1 VNRFLISFV
10 IGVALFHLLD
20 HLPGL
25 IWLSVFVVFPLL
37 WRFCYLRPLMA
48 MALGAG
54 WSLLQV
60 SLLLQQQLPL
70 PLERTDMG
78 LYGGVDTFPHTQG
91 GITRFQ
97 MRVDSLQGENGQY
110 CDISRVQL
118 SWFGATKDLS
128 IGDAWRFKVRLTRPR
143 GNQNPAGFDHEKWL
157 FVQRIQAKGYVRD
170 WSGNRQIETGQFP
183 LLVGLLRQ
191 SIALAIDNSTDKPA
205 AAALLKALA
214 VGDKRAI
221 DHQAWDLF
229 TRTGTNHLIAI
240 SGLHVG
246 LVAGWLLLTGAWLWR
261 RSARLCSRLPALRA
275 GAIVAL
281 LGAFSYAA
289 LAGFTLPT
297 QRALIMLVVTL
308 GALILGYRLQF
319 GRSLLLALFL
329 VVLFDPLAILSH
341 GFWLSFTAV
350 AVILWAIGGRLA
362 AWRSWRQGIQV
373 QISVSLG
380 LLPLLVLFFS
390 QISLISPLV
399 NLFMVP
405 WFSLLLVPL
414 TLIGLPLLLIPQI
427 ANIWFLML
435 QFLSQTTLQ
444 VLAWCSMQPF
454 AMLDLHVQSLPMLW
468 GVTLGCLLLLTPA
481 GLPGRGLGLLLCMPL
496 LFVTPKRPAE
506 GEVWFTLLD
515 VGQGLACLVE
525 TSNHLLLYDTGPGR
539 AVADSVIIPLL
550 RSRDYQRIDTLVVSN
565 GDQDHIGGFDSL
577 KRVIPSER
585 VFAGET
591 ERIERAQA
599 CQAGQAWDWNG
610 VHFEI
615 LYPTAGP
622 KFEGSNNRSC
632 VLKIVSDGGSILLP
646 GDIEWA
652 AEAALLQANPQ
663 QLKSDILVAPHHG
676 SNSSSTAEFV
686 TAVDPQWVL
695 FSTGYKN
702 SYGFP
707 KHEVVQRWQGQGAK
721 LLNTA
726 EVGAIEFRLLP
737 GEKPSIPRLYRE
749 VNRRYWRL

>member
-1 VNRFLISFV
+1 MNRLLIGFV

-20 HLPGL
+20 RLPGL
-25 IWLSVFVVFPLL
+25 IWLTVFVVFPLL
-37 WRFCYLRPLMA
+37 WRFSYLRPLMA

-54 WSLLQV
+54 WCLLHV
-60 SLLLQQQLPL
+60 SLMLQQLPL
-70 PLERTDMG
+70 SLERTDMI
-78 LYGGVDTFPHTQG
+78 LQGVVETLPNTQG

-97 MRVDSLQGENGQY
+97 MRVSTLQAESGQL
-110 CDISRVQL
+110 CDLSRVQL
-118 SWFGATKDLS
+118 SWFGAAKDLS
-128 IGDAWRFKVRLTRPR
+128 VGDTWRFKVRLIRPR
-143 GNQNPAGFDHEKWL
+143 GNQNPAGFEHEKWL

-170 WSGNRQIETGQFP
+170 WSGNRRIDRGQFLP
-183 LLVGLLRQ
+183 SVGWLRQ
-191 SIALAIDNSTDKPA
+191 GIALGIDSATDEPA
-205 AAALLKALA
+205 AAALLKAIA

-246 LVAGWLLLTGAWLWR
+246 LVAGWLLLVGAWLWR
-261 RSARLCSRLPALRA
+261 RSARLCLMLPALKA

-281 LGAFSYAA
+281 LGAAVYAA

-308 GALILGYRLQF
+308 GGLILGYRIPF

-362 AWRSWRQGIQV
+362 AWRSWRQGVQV

-380 LLPLLVLFFS
+380 LLPLLALFFS

-414 TLIGLPLLLIPQI
+414 TLIGLPLLMLPQI
-427 ANIWFLML
+427 AAIWFLML
-435 QFLSQTTLQ
+435 QFLSQITLQ

-454 AMLDLHVQSLPMLW
+454 AMLDLSVPSLPML
-468 GVTLGCLLLLTPA
+468 GAVMLGCLLLLAPP
-481 GLPGRGLGLLLCMPL
+481 GLPGRGLGILLCTPM
-496 LFVTPKRPAE
+496 LFVATERPAE
-506 GEVWFTLLD
+506 GEIWFTLLD
-515 VGQGLACLVE
+515 VGQGLACLIE
-525 TSNHLLLYDTGPGR
+525 TSNHVLLYDTGPGR
-539 AVADSVIIPLL
+539 AVTDSVIIPLL
-550 RSRDYQRIDTLVVSN
+550 RSRDYQRIDRLVVSN
-565 GDQDHIGGFDSL
+565 GDQDHMGGFESL
-577 KRVIPSER
+577 QSVIPSED
-585 VFAGET
+585 VLAGEA
-591 ERIERAQA
+591 EMIERARA
-599 CQAGQAWDWNG
+599 CQAGQVWDWDG
-610 VHFEI
+610 VHFQI
-615 LYPTAGP
+615 LYPTAGQ
-622 KFEGSNNRSC
+622 KIEGSNNRSC
-632 VLKIVSDGGSILLP
+632 VLKIASNGWSILVP

-652 AEAALLQANPQ
+652 AEAALLQTIPQ
-663 QLKSDILVAPHHG
+663 QLGSDILVAPHHG

-686 TAVDPQWVL
+686 TAVGPQWVL
-695 FSTGYKN
+695 FSTGYEN

-707 KHEVVQRWQGQGAK
+707 NHEVVQRWQDQGAK
-721 LLNTA
+721 LLDTA
-726 EVGAIEFRLLP
+726 KVGAIEFRLLP
-737 GEKPSIPRLYRE
+737 GEKHSMPRLYRE
-749 VNRRYWRL
+749 VNRRYWQP